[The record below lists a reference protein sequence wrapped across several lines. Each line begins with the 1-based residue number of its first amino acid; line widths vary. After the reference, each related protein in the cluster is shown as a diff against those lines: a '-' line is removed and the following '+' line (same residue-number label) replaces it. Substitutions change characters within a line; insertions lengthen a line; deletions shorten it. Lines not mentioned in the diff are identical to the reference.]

1 MKRRKKVLYKKIAAF
16 IFVAAMLALTAVLSI
31 FLLDLKKGREFY
43 ANEDKV
49 AATDDKTLC
58 SCPAD
63 NNLPIIVIDTKGQ
76 NLEDGLN
83 DILKK
88 ASSSDIVIFDK
99 APKYKALF
107 TLYEVGDNGYTSIC
121 GKEEPALRQSVIIG
135 IRGQSSFST
144 PKKQYGFKFINE
156 DGSEV
161 DKRILDMPAGSDW
174 VLNGS
179 YADKSLI
186 RNYVAYS
193 ISDEIMEY
201 APRARFCEVYMR
213 EDASLEL
220 SKENYMGVY
229 LIIEKIKRS
238 PERVDIRKSNEKYS
252 DQSFIIARDKIKNG
266 DNVIK
271 TLWGSLQKEH
281 SVGDDG
287 LIRPNSVIVGVYP
300 GMTSMTEAQKSYITD
315 YINKFEYALNSKNF
329 KDPHQGYR
337 RYIDV
342 NSFVDYAII
351 NELFMNYDGGSV
363 STYFYKDIG
372 GLLKAGPVWD
382 FDLILGNSTAAKA
395 NGPTG
400 FRMYNTIWYNQLFK
414 DPYFV
419 KVYKK
424 RYLYLRKN
432 ILSDKNLMN
441 SMDNTVKMLGKAEG
455 RNTEKWYSAAAGT
468 TGIDSPF
475 NYNQEIMEMKKFLL
489 ERAKWMDE
497 NLIILNRFDDT
508 IE

>member
-1 MKRRKKVLYKKIAAF
+1 MKRKEKVLYKKIAAF
-16 IFVAAMLALTAVLSI
+16 IFVAAMIALTTALSI
-31 FLLDLKKGREFY
+31 FMLDLKKGREFY
-43 ANEDKV
+43 ANEDNTAV
-49 AATDDKTLC
+49 EDDKSLC
-58 SCPAD
+58 SSSAA
-63 NNLPIIVIDTKGQ
+63 NNLPIVVIDTKGQ
-76 NLEDGLN
+76 NLENGLN

-88 ASSSDIVIFDK
+88 ARSSDIVIFDK
-99 APKYKALF
+99 APKYKALL
-107 TLYEVGDNGYTSIC
+107 TLYEAGDKGYTGIIS
-121 GKEEPALRQSVIIG
+121 KEEPALRQSVIIG
-135 IRGQSSFST
+135 IRGQSSFLT
-144 PKKQYGFKFINE
+144 PKKQYGIKFINE

-161 DKRILDMPAGSDW
+161 EKSILDMPAGSDW

-179 YADKSLI
+179 YIDKSLI

-193 ISDEIMEY
+193 ISGEIMEY
-201 APRARFCEVYMR
+201 APRVRFCEVYVR
-213 EDASLEL
+213 EDASKEL
-220 SKENYMGVY
+220 TKENYKGVY

-238 PERVDIRKSNEKYS
+238 PDRVNIRKSNEKYP

-266 DNVIK
+266 DNIIK

-281 SVGDDG
+281 SIGEDG
-287 LIRPNSVIVGVYP
+287 FIRPNSVIVGVYP
-300 GMTSMTEAQKSYITD
+300 GMATMTEAEKSYITE

-337 RYIDV
+337 KYIDV

-382 FDLILGNSTAAKA
+382 FDLILGNSTVAKA
-395 NGPTG
+395 NGPIG
-400 FRMYNTIWYNQLFK
+400 FRMYNTIWYDQLFK

-441 SMDNTVKMLGKAEG
+441 SMDNAVKMLGKAEG
-455 RNTEKWYSAAAGT
+455 RNTEKWYSTTGGT
-468 TGIDSPF
+468 TGISSPF
-475 NYNQEIMEMKKFLL
+475 NYYQEISEMKKFLL

-497 NLIILNRFDDT
+497 NLIILNRFEDT

>member
-1 MKRRKKVLYKKIAAF
+1 M
-16 IFVAAMLALTAVLSI
+16 FVTIMVALTAVLSI
-31 FLLDLKKGREFY
+31 FMLDLKSSRESY
-43 ANEDKV
+43 DNKDKTTV
-49 AATDDKTLC
+49 DDDKPLY
-58 SCPAD
+58 SLPGD
-63 NNLPIIVIDTKGQ
+63 YNLPIVVIDTNGQ
-76 NLEDGLN
+76 NLEEGLK
-83 DILKK
+83 DIMDK
-88 ASSSDIVIFDK
+88 ALSSDIVIFDK
-99 APKYKALF
+99 SPKYKALL
-107 TLYEVGDNGYTSIC
+107 TMYEAGD
-121 GKEEPALRQSVIIG
+121 KEYIGITEKKEPTLRQSVIIG
-135 IRGQSSFST
+135 IRGQSSFLT

-156 DGSEV
+156 DGAEV
-161 DKRILDMPAGSDW
+161 DKSILDMPAGSDW

-179 YADKSLI
+179 YMDRSLI

-193 ISDEIMEY
+193 ISGEIMEY
-201 APRARFCEVYMR
+201 APRARFCEVYLR

-220 SKENYMGVY
+220 SKDNYKGIY
-229 LIIEKIKRS
+229 LIVEKIKRS
-238 PERVDIRKSNEKYS
+238 PDRVNIRKSNEKYS

-266 DNVIK
+266 DNIIK

-281 SVGDDG
+281 SIGEDG
-287 LIRPNSVIVGVYP
+287 LVRPNSVIVGVYP
-300 GMTSMTEAQKSYITD
+300 GMTGVTEAQKSYITE

-351 NELFMNYDGGSV
+351 NELFMNNDGGNV

-382 FDLILGNSTAAKA
+382 FDLTLGNSTTAKA

-400 FRMYNTIWYNQLFK
+400 FKMYNTPWYNQLFK

-441 SMDNTVKMLGKAEG
+441 NIDNAVRMLGKAEG
-455 RNTEKWYSAAAGT
+455 RNNEKWYSAIDDT
-468 TGIDSPF
+468 TLVGSQF
-475 NYNQEIMEMKKFLL
+475 NYYQEITQMKNFLL
-489 ERAKWMDE
+489 ERTKWMDE
-497 NLIILNRFDDT
+497 NLILLNRLDDM